1 MIMRE
6 VTVED
11 LGLLGEDLCY
21 LPMYAWVSPRD
32 FILVGDGHG
41 GWVIIIMVGCGQVPV
56 LPGTFTGDGAL
67 CYSHHVICHMISF
80 TTFGFDL
87 VSLSWC
93 CCAGGPLYESA
104 VVKSGSPAARSTIE
118 DSGAQGRRG

>member
-21 LPMYAWVSPRD
+21 LPMYAWVSPRN

-41 GWVIIIMVGCGQVPV
+41 GWVIIVVVGCGQVPV

-93 CCAGGPLYESA
+93 CCAGEPLYEIA
-104 VVKSGSPAARSTIE
+104 VVKSGPVNH
-118 DSGAQGRRG
+118 